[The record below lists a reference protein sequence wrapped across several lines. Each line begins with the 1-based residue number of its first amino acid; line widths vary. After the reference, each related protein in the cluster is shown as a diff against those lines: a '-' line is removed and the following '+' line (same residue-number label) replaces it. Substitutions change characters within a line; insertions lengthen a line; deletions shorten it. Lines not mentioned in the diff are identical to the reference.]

1 MASRYYVEGQ
11 EKNSG
16 RILDAVQRFREVG
29 GGVRLFGEND
39 GAPGVE
45 AAKDGQK
52 SGAGVYRMTPEQYNR
67 ARVLIAKAQARLLK
81 AKRAGKMEAAV
92 EHIDEALRLLGCY
105 GKVEA

>member
-1 MASRYYVEGQ
+1 
-11 EKNSG
+11 
-16 RILDAVQRFREVG
+16 
-29 GGVRLFGEND
+29 
-39 GAPGVE
+39 
-45 AAKDGQK
+45 
-52 SGAGVYRMTPEQYNR
+52 MTPEQYNR